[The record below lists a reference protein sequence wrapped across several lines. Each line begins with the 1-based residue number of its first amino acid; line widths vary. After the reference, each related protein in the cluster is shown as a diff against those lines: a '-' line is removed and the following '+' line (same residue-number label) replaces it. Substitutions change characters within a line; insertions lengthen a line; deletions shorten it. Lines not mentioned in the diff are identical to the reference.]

1 MSEAIPILYLGGVG
15 KRFVVDGRQVTALSG
30 IDLELQPG
38 GFTALVGASG
48 CGKSTLLRLIA
59 GLEQP
64 DDGVILLDGAPVRG
78 PSLDC
83 GLIFQDHRLLP
94 WLTVAQNIDLALAG
108 RKRPIAERQN
118 LTSAQRQALISAS
131 LELVGLADYAAAFPR
146 QLSGGMAQRVA
157 LARGL
162 ANRPRLL
169 LLDEP
174 FSALDSFTRT
184 RLQNALQKIWVHE
197 GAAMVLVTH
206 DVEEALFLADRVIVL
221 SPNPGRVKAVLDVGL
236 ARPRHRL
243 GADFV
248 ALKAEILSQL
258 GQLAEAA

>member
-1 MSEAIPILYLGGVG
+1 MSQPILQLTGVG
-15 KRFVVDGRQVTALSG
+15 KSFTVDGRQLTALRG

-38 GFTALVGASG
+38 QFTALVGASG

-59 GLEQP
+59 GLERP
-64 DDGVILLDGAPVRG
+64 DDGEILLDGRQVQQ

-83 GLIFQDHRLLP
+83 GMIFQDHRLLP
-94 WLTVAQNIDLALAG
+94 WLTVTQNIDLALSG
-108 RKRPIAERQN
+108 QKRTRE
-118 LTSAQRQALISAS
+118 QRQALIGAS
-131 LELVGLADYAAAFPR
+131 LELVGLKDFASAFPR
-146 QLSGGMAQRVA
+146 QLSGGMAQRVS

-184 RLQNALQKIWVHE
+184 RLQNELQKIWVHE
-197 GAAMVLVTH
+197 RAAMVLVTH

-221 SPNPGRVKAVLDVGL
+221 EPNPGRIKAVLDVGL

-243 GADFV
+243 GAEFV
-248 ALKAEILSQL
+248 ALKADILRRLDQFS
-258 GQLAEAA
+258 EAA